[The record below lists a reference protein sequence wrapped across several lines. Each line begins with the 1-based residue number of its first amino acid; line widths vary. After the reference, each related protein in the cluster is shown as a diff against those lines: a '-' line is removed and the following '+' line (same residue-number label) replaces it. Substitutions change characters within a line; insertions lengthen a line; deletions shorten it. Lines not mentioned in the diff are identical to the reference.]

1 MRGALIAVGV
11 AVVLVGLW
19 AVSANNSL
27 VKLDQ
32 GVKQSWSQVENVYQR
47 RMDLIPN
54 LVETVKGV
62 ANFEKD
68 TYVAVADARAKATS
82 IQLSPELLNDPQKFQ
97 QFEQA
102 QNQLSGV
109 LGRLMAISENYPD
122 LKSNQNFLELQSE
135 LEGTENRI
143 AVERMRYNQAA
154 QQYNTAIR
162 KFPGSVV
169 ANMSGFKAK
178 AYFQVQNPAANQA
191 PSVDFNFNTNTA
203 PSTATH

>member
-1 MRGALIAVGV
+1 
-11 AVVLVGLW
+11 VLVGLW

-68 TYVAVADARAKATS
+68 TYAAVADARARASS
-82 IQLSPELLNDPQKFQ
+82 ITISPELLNDPQKFQ

-102 QNQLSGV
+102 QNQLSGS
-109 LGRLMAISENYPD
+109 LGRLLVVSERYPE
-122 LKSNQNFLELQSE
+122 LKANESFATLMTQ

-143 AVERMRYNQAA
+143 SVERRRFNESVGEYNVAVNSFPKRIIAGMLGFREKPYFTAA
-154 QQYNTAIR
+154 QGAE
-162 KFPGSVV
+162 
-169 ANMSGFKAK
+169 
-178 AYFQVQNPAANQA
+178 QA
-191 PSVDFNFNTNTA
+191 PKVNF
-203 PSTATH
+203 

>member
-68 TYVAVADARAKATS
+68 TYAAVADARARASS
-82 IQLSPELLNDPQKFQ
+82 ITISPELLNDPQKFQ

-102 QNQLSGV
+102 QNQLSGS
-109 LGRLMAISENYPD
+109 LGRLLVVSERYPE
-122 LKSNQNFLELQSE
+122 LKANESFATLQSQ
-135 LEGTENRI
+135 LEGSENRI
-143 AVERMRYNQAA
+143 AVERRRFNEAVGEYNVEVNSFPKRIIAGMLGYREKPYFTAA
-154 QQYNTAIR
+154 QGAE
-162 KFPGSVV
+162 
-169 ANMSGFKAK
+169 
-178 AYFQVQNPAANQA
+178 QA
-191 PSVDFNFNTNTA
+191 PKVKF
-203 PSTATH
+203 

>member
-1 MRGALIAVGV
+1 MKGALIAVVV

-19 AVSANNSL
+19 AASANNSL

-62 ANFEKD
+62 SNFEKE
-68 TYVAVADARAKATS
+68 TYAAVADARARASS
-82 IQLSPELLNDPQKFQ
+82 IQITPELLNDPQKFQ

-102 QNQLSGV
+102 QNQLSGS
-109 LGRLMAISENYPD
+109 LGRLLAVAENYPE
-122 LKSNQNFLELQSE
+122 LKANQSFLELQSQ

-143 AVERMRYNQAA
+143 AVERRRFNETVQE
-154 QQYNTAIR
+154 YNTATRVFPASIVASVR
-162 KFPGSVV
+162 GFAAKSFFEAVAGAENAPAVKF
-169 ANMSGFKAK
+169 
-178 AYFQVQNPAANQA
+178 
-191 PSVDFNFNTNTA
+191 
-203 PSTATH
+203 

>member
-47 RMDLIPN
+47 RMDLVPN
-54 LVETVKGV
+54 LVNTVKGV

-68 TYVAVADARAKATS
+68 TYAAVADARARASS
-82 IQLSPELLNDPQKFQ
+82 ITISSDLLNDPQKFQ

-102 QNQLSGV
+102 QNQLSGS
-109 LGRLMAISENYPD
+109 LGRLLAVSENYPE
-122 LKSNQNFLELQSE
+122 LKASQSFE
-135 LEGTENRI
+135 TLMTQLEGTENRI
-143 AVERMRYNQAA
+143 AVERRRFNESVGEYNVAVNSFPTRIIAGMLGFREKPYFTAA
-154 QQYNTAIR
+154 QGAE
-162 KFPGSVV
+162 
-169 ANMSGFKAK
+169 
-178 AYFQVQNPAANQA
+178 QA
-191 PSVDFNFNTNTA
+191 PKVNF
-203 PSTATH
+203 